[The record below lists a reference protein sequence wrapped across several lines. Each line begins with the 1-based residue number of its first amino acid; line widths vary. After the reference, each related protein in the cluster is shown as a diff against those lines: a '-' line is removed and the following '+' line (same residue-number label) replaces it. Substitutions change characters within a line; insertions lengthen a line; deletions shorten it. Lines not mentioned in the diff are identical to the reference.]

1 MPVIPFFLANT
12 TTIDLVRPLLI
23 LTEEQTDLLVTIERA
38 LGSVSLA
45 AVTLVFVAF
54 ALFRSL
60 RTVPNCLLVCSSVA
74 NVFSSVATLMTQD
87 GLRTAIQNGDKG
99 LCNAQGFLFQMFLQS
114 NPWWSFAMAFN
125 VLIVFRYGA
134 DPGHFKRWWWVYC
147 SICYGGPGISAGIL
161 LALGYYGN
169 ARIWCWIDPSHQML
183 RIYTQYLPVWI
194 CILGTLLIYLGLGI
208 HIIRSRNDVDTKF
221 PLRASPEHPPILQ
234 PIPRDRKSF
243 LSLSDW
249 PLSPFTSSALFPES
263 PDGTHPLAPM
273 PMTVTRAQSSHT
285 RKSRSIHTRP
295 SRSFRTQHR
304 RSTRA
309 ALPTRVASAPSK
321 RSSGYMRAF
330 GLNPRRAPSP
340 PPTLGEQDGTLEPR
354 RAEAQSV
361 NGFREIIS
369 AFTIDDP
376 VKRSYLLTAGLSA
389 FAILATWIPSSIFH
403 VNQILHGGTNFPAY
417 VASTAALSI
426 QGVWN
431 FLIFFLINR
440 RTCVSCVRD
449 RLSTPQQSRM
459 SASLDHGQRSRPLTT
474 VHVGTQT
481 ELNRDIIGLA
491 ESADIAIETKSIKT
505 LPEATEIYKN
515 DDILTHPLPSREKD
529 AQGPASTTNLAATMT
544 TPPTAHLKPQPSK
557 RSLRPIGPVL
567 KEKLSSSN
575 MRRDLTV
582 RIPWR
587 SPSRTSNWS
596 LSTTGRNKKDEEGSR
611 ERESSQRSYS
621 WDFLDI
627 GLENRGNILAAISSR
642 GTPTGSGG
650 SPITLHSRAS
660 AVMGHSRGVSSPC

>member
-12 TTIDLVRPLLI
+12 TTLDTAHPLLI
-23 LTEEQTDLLVTIERA
+23 LTEKQTNLLATIERA

-45 AVTLVFVAF
+45 AVTLIFVAF
-54 ALFRSL
+54 ALFRPL
-60 RTVPNCLLVCSSVA
+60 RTVPNCFLVCSSAA
-74 NVFSSVATLMTQD
+74 NFFSSVATLMAHD
-87 GLRTAIQNGDKG
+87 GLRMTVSNGERG
-99 LCNAQGFLFQMFLQS
+99 LCNAQGFLFQTFLQS
-114 NPWWSFAMAFN
+114 DPWWSFAMAVN
-125 VLIVFRYGA
+125 VLIIFRYGA
-134 DPGHFKRWWWVYC
+134 NPRHFKRWWWLYC
-147 SICYGGPGISAGIL
+147 LICYGGPGVSAGVL

-169 ARIWCWIDPSHQML
+169 AGIWCWIDSQHKLL

-208 HIIRSRNDVDTKF
+208 HAFRSRNRVDKQF
-221 PLRASPEHPPILQ
+221 PLRTSLEHPPILQ

-285 RKSRSIHTRP
+285 RNSRSIHTRP
-295 SRSFRTQHR
+295 SRSIRTAHS
-304 RSTRA
+304 RSTRRAREPVA
-309 ALPTRVASAPSK
+309 ARAASVPSK

-340 PPTLGEQDGTLEPR
+340 PPTLSERDEPSEHDREGRLRRFWNDLTIQDT
-354 RAEAQSV
+354 
-361 NGFREIIS
+361 
-369 AFTIDDP
+369 
-376 VKRSYLLTAGLSA
+376 VKRSYLQTSGLFA
-389 FAILATWIPSSIFH
+389 FAILATWIPSSIFR
-403 VNQILHGGTNFPAY
+403 VKQILYRDANFPAY
-417 VASTAALSI
+417 AASAAALSM

-431 FLIFFLINR
+431 FLIFFLVNR
-440 RTCVSCVRD
+440 RTFISCARN
-449 RLSTPQQSRM
+449 RFSSSHQSRI
-459 SASLDHGQRSRPLTT
+459 STLVDGGHRSRPVTT
-474 VHVGTQT
+474 IHAGTQT
-481 ELNRDIIGLA
+481 ELTRDNIGLA
-491 ESADIAIETKSIKT
+491 ESADIAIETKSIRT
-505 LPEATEIYKN
+505 LPDVTEVHQHS
-515 DDILTHPLPSREKD
+515 DIITNPMPLPEK
-529 AQGPASTTNLAATMT
+529 GVPAATSATNT
-544 TPPTAHLKPQPSK
+544 TTIITHIPTAHLKSQPSK

-575 MRRDLTV
+575 IRRDLTV

-596 LSTTGRNKKDEEGSR
+596 LSTTGRNKKDEDGTREG
-611 ERESSQRSYS
+611 ESSQRSYS

-627 GLENRGNILAAISSR
+627 GLETRGNILAAISSR

-650 SPITLHSRAS
+650 SPVTLQSRAS